1 MIKDYIAL
9 FLIRARM
16 GMRIEGK
23 EGMDMPTTYAHYQF
37 GKDVIRILPG
47 PLQKA
52 IENHRELFDIGLY
65 GPDIFFYYRIFH
77 KNRVNAIGYRMHE
90 EYADTFFK
98 HAAEVIKQ
106 SENKSAARAYIYGF
120 ICHFALDSECHKYV
134 EKMIEMSGITHSEI
148 EMEFDRGLLV
158 KNHLDPMT
166 FLRASCIHPTWR
178 NAEVIAEFF
187 DGVSAKEIRKT
198 LRYMIQC
205 DKLLTAPNPI
215 KRKALFFGMKVI
227 GQYEGVHGM
236 VMSEN
241 PNPACKKYCQILK
254 GVYNGAIPIA
264 ARLIEQYQGVL
275 FQNKEISTRFH
286 ETFGAGE
293 NWEELQV

>member
-1 MIKDYIAL
+1 
-9 FLIRARM
+9 
-16 GMRIEGK
+16 
-23 EGMDMPTTYAHYQF
+23 MPTTYAHYQF
-37 GKDVIRILPG
+37 GKDVIRTLPG
-47 PLQKA
+47 LLQKA
-52 IENHRELFDIGLY
+52 IENHRQLFDIGLY

-90 EYADTFFK
+90 EYADTFFE
-98 HAAEVIKQ
+98 HAAEVIKTTK
-106 SENKSAARAYIYGF
+106 NKSAARAYIYGF

-166 FLRASCIHPTWR
+166 FLRASCIHPTWK

-198 LRYMIQC
+198 LRYMILC
-205 DKLLTAPNPI
+205 DKLLTVPNPI
-215 KRKALFFGMKVI
+215 KRKALFFGMKVT

-236 VMSEN
+236 VMSEQ
-241 PNPACKKYCQILK
+241 PNPACKKYCQILN
-254 GVYNGAIPIA
+254 GVYNGAVPIA
-264 ARLIEQYQGVL
+264 GKMIGQYQKVL
-275 FQNKEISTRFH
+275 FKNEEISKRFH

-293 NWEELQV
+293 NWKELQV

>member
-1 MIKDYIAL
+1 
-9 FLIRARM
+9 M

-37 GKDVIRILPG
+37 GKDVIRTLPG

-52 IENHRELFDIGLY
+52 IENHRQLFDIGLY

-90 EYADTFFK
+90 EYADTFFE
-98 HAAEVIKQ
+98 HAAEVIEQ
-106 SENKSAARAYIYGF
+106 SKNKSAARAYMYGF

-166 FLRASCIHPTWR
+166 FLRASCIHPTWK

-198 LRYMIQC
+198 LRYMILC
-205 DKLLTAPNPI
+205 DKLLTVPNPI
-215 KRKALFFGMKVI
+215 KRKALFFGMKVT

-236 VMSEN
+236 VMSEQ
-241 PNPACKKYCQILK
+241 PNPACKKYCQILN
-254 GVYNGAIPIA
+254 GVYHGAVLIA
-264 ARLIEQYQGVL
+264 GKMIGQYQKVL
-275 FQNKEISTRFH
+275 FQNEEISKRFH

-293 NWEELQV
+293 NWQELQV

>member
-1 MIKDYIAL
+1 
-9 FLIRARM
+9 
-16 GMRIEGK
+16 
-23 EGMDMPTTYAHYQF
+23 MPTTYAHYQF
-37 GKDVIRILPG
+37 GNDVIRILPG

-134 EKMIEMSGITHSEI
+134 EKMIQVSGITHSEI
-148 EMEFDRGLLV
+148 EMEFDRMMLV
-158 KNHLDPMT
+158 QKHIDPMT
-166 FLRASCIHPTWR
+166 FHRANCIHPTIK
-178 NAEVIAEFF
+178 NAAVIAEFY

-198 LRYMIQC
+198 LRYMILC
-205 DKLLTAPNPI
+205 DKLLTAQNPI
-215 KRKALFFGMKVI
+215 KRKVLFFGMKVA
-227 GQYEGVHGM
+227 GQYEGVHGK
-236 VMSEN
+236 VMSEQ
-241 PNPACKKYCQILK
+241 PNPACKKYCQILN
-254 GVYNGAIPIA
+254 GVYHGAVPIA
-264 ARLIEQYQGVL
+264 GKMLGQYQGVL

-293 NWEELQV
+293 NWQELQV

>member
-1 MIKDYIAL
+1 
-9 FLIRARM
+9 M

-134 EKMIEMSGITHSEI
+134 EKMIQVSGITHSEI
-148 EMEFDRGLLV
+148 EMEFDRMMLV
-158 KNHLDPMT
+158 QKHIDPMT
-166 FLRASCIHPTWR
+166 FHRANCIHPTIK
-178 NAEVIAEFF
+178 NAAVIAEFY

-198 LRYMIQC
+198 LRYMILC
-205 DKLLTAPNPI
+205 DKLLTAQNPI
-215 KRKALFFGMKVI
+215 KRKVLFFGMKVA
-227 GQYEGVHGM
+227 GQYEGVRGM
-236 VMSEN
+236 VMSEQ
-241 PNPACKKYCQILK
+241 PNPACKKYCQILN
-254 GVYNGAIPIA
+254 GVYHGAVPIA
-264 ARLIEQYQGVL
+264 GKMLGQYQGVL

-293 NWEELQV
+293 NWQELQV

>member
-1 MIKDYIAL
+1 M
-9 FLIRARM
+9 R
-16 GMRIEGK
+16 MRIEGK

-37 GKDVIRILPG
+37 GKDVIRTLPG

-52 IENHRELFDIGLY
+52 IENHRQLFDIGLY

-90 EYADTFFK
+90 EYADTFFE
-98 HAAEVIKQ
+98 HAAEVIKTTK
-106 SENKSAARAYIYGF
+106 NKSAARAYIYGF

-134 EKMIEMSGITHSEI
+134 EKMIQVSGITHSEI
-148 EMEFDRGLLV
+148 EMEFDRMILV
-158 KNHLDPMT
+158 RKHIDPMT
-166 FLRASCIHPTWR
+166 FHRANCIHPTIN
-178 NAEVIAEFF
+178 NAAVITEFF

-198 LRYMIQC
+198 LRYMILC

-215 KRKALFFGMKVI
+215 KRKALFFGMKVT

-236 VMSEN
+236 VMSEQ
-241 PNPACKKYCQILK
+241 PNPACKKYCQILN
-254 GVYNGAIPIA
+254 GVYHGAVPIA
-264 ARLIEQYQGVL
+264 GKMIGQYQKVL
-275 FQNKEISTRFH
+275 FKNEEISKRFH

-293 NWEELQV
+293 NWRELQV

>member
-16 GMRIEGK
+16 RMRIEGK

-37 GKDVIRILPG
+37 GKDVIRTLPG

-52 IENHRELFDIGLY
+52 IENHRQLFDIGLY

-90 EYADTFFK
+90 EYADTFFE
-98 HAAEVIKQ
+98 HAAEVIKTTK
-106 SENKSAARAYIYGF
+106 NKSAARAYIYGF

-134 EKMIEMSGITHSEI
+134 EKMIQVSGITHSEI
-148 EMEFDRGLLV
+148 EMEFDRMILV
-158 KNHLDPMT
+158 RKHIDPMT
-166 FLRASCIHPTWR
+166 FHRSDCIHPTIN
-178 NAEVIAEFF
+178 NAAVIAEFF
-187 DGVSAKEIRKT
+187 DGVSAKEIRET
-198 LRYMIQC
+198 LRYMILC

-215 KRKALFFGMKVI
+215 KRKALFFGMKVT

-236 VMSEN
+236 VMSEQ
-241 PNPACKKYCQILK
+241 PNPACKKYCQILN
-254 GVYNGAIPIA
+254 GVYNGAVPIA
-264 ARLIEQYQGVL
+264 GKMIGQYQKVL
-275 FQNKEISTRFH
+275 FKNEEISKRFH

-293 NWEELQV
+293 NWQELQV

>member
-37 GKDVIRILPG
+37 GNDVIRILPG

-90 EYADTFFK
+90 EYADIFFK

-134 EKMIEMSGITHSEI
+134 EKMIQVSGITHSEI
-148 EMEFDRGLLV
+148 EMEFDRMMLV
-158 KNHLDPMT
+158 RKHIDPMT
-166 FLRASCIHPTWR
+166 FHRANCIHPTIK
-178 NAEVIAEFF
+178 NAAVIAEFY

-198 LRYMIQC
+198 LRYMILC
-205 DKLLTAPNPI
+205 DKLLTAQNPI
-215 KRKALFFGMKVI
+215 KRKILFFGMKVA
-227 GQYEGVHGM
+227 GQ
-236 VMSEN
+236 
-241 PNPACKKYCQILK
+241 
-254 GVYNGAIPIA
+254 
-264 ARLIEQYQGVL
+264 
-275 FQNKEISTRFH
+275 
-286 ETFGAGE
+286 
-293 NWEELQV
+293 

>member
-16 GMRIEGK
+16 RMRIEGK

-37 GKDVIRILPG
+37 GKDVIRTLPG

-52 IENHRELFDIGLY
+52 IENHRQLFDIGLY

-90 EYADTFFK
+90 EYADTFFE
-98 HAAEVIKQ
+98 HAAEVIKTTK
-106 SENKSAARAYIYGF
+106 NKSAARAYIYGF

-134 EKMIEMSGITHSEI
+134 EKMIQVSGITHSEI
-148 EMEFDRGLLV
+148 EMEFDRMILV
-158 KNHLDPMT
+158 RKHIDPMT
-166 FLRASCIHPTWR
+166 FHRANCIHPTIN
-178 NAEVIAEFF
+178 NAAVITEFF

-198 LRYMIQC
+198 LRYMILC

-215 KRKALFFGMKVI
+215 KRKALFFGMKVT

-236 VMSEN
+236 VMSEQ
-241 PNPACKKYCQILK
+241 PNPACKKYCQILN
-254 GVYNGAIPIA
+254 GVYHGAVPIA
-264 ARLIEQYQGVL
+264 GKMIGQYQKVL
-275 FQNKEISTRFH
+275 FKNEEISKRFH

-293 NWEELQV
+293 NWRELQV

>member
-1 MIKDYIAL
+1 
-9 FLIRARM
+9 
-16 GMRIEGK
+16 
-23 EGMDMPTTYAHYQF
+23 MPTTYAHYQF
-37 GKDVIRILPG
+37 GKDVIRTLPV

-52 IENHRELFDIGLY
+52 INGNRELFDIGLY

-77 KNRVNAIGYRMHE
+77 KNHVNAIGYRMHD

-98 HAAEVIKQ
+98 HAVEVIKKAQ
-106 SENKSAARAYIYGF
+106 NKSAARAYIYGF

-134 EKMIEMSGITHSEI
+134 EKMIQVSGITHSEI
-148 EMEFDRGLLV
+148 EMEFDRMLLV
-158 KNHLDPMT
+158 KNHIDPKT
-166 FLRASCIHPTWR
+166 FLRAGCIHPKWKNT
-178 NAEVIAEFF
+178 EVIAAFF
-187 DGVSAKEIRKT
+187 DGVTPGEIKKT
-198 LRYMIQC
+198 LKYMILC
-205 DKLLTAPNPI
+205 DKLLTAPNPV
-215 KRKALFFGMKVI
+215 KRKALFFGMKVT

-236 VMSEN
+236 VMSEE

-293 NWEELQV
+293 NWKELHV

>member
-9 FLIRARM
+9 FLIRVRM
-16 GMRIEGK
+16 RMRIEEK
-23 EGMDMPTTYAHYQF
+23 EGMNMPTTYAHYQF
-37 GKDVIRILPG
+37 GKDVIRTLPG

-52 IENHRELFDIGLY
+52 IENHRQLFDIGLY

-90 EYADTFFK
+90 EYADSFFE
-98 HAAEVIKQ
+98 HAAEVIKTAK
-106 SENKSAARAYIYGF
+106 NKSAARAYIYGF

-134 EKMIEMSGITHSEI
+134 EKMIQVSGITHSEI
-148 EMEFDRGLLV
+148 EMEFDRMILV
-158 KNHLDPMT
+158 RKHIDPMT
-166 FLRASCIHPTWR
+166 FHRANCIHPSIK

-198 LRYMIQC
+198 LKYMILC

-215 KRKALFFGMKVI
+215 KRKALFFGMKVT

-236 VMSEN
+236 VMSEQ
-241 PNPACKKYCQILK
+241 PNPACKKYCQILN
-254 GVYNGAIPIA
+254 GVYNGAVPIA
-264 ARLIEQYQGVL
+264 GKLIGQYQKVL
-275 FQNKEISTRFH
+275 FKNEEISKRFH

-293 NWEELQV
+293 NWQELQV